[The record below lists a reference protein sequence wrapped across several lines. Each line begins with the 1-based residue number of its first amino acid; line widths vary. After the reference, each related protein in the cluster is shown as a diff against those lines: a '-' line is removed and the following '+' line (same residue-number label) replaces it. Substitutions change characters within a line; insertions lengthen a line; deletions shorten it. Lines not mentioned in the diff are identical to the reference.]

1 MVKSKTISSFKAK
14 KSDDSN
20 FWRRWLANKRIFSLI
35 ALIFLLLI
43 LVPLAKS
50 YSRKRLVE
58 QEIADIQRE
67 ISDFE
72 AKNKEL
78 QEMIIYLQS
87 DQSLEEQA
95 RLNMG
100 LKLPGETVAVIQ
112 DGPKNVSATTT
123 EKNIFLPNWQKWWQ
137 YFIN

>member
-1 MVKSKTISSFKAK
+1 M
-14 KSDDSN
+14 
-20 FWRRWLANKRIFSLI
+20 
-35 ALIFLLLI
+35 
-43 LVPLAKS
+43 PLAKS